1 MCAKEWKRI
10 AEREARRYR
19 EHRAFVKG
27 VRDAGS
33 PGTERSRAS
42 ERWILAVDYVLEY
55 LHRTDPEK
63 ERFMRIYLNLDGS
76 RRTNPGNMVAL
87 SFTCG
92 TSTSTVYAWRSELL
106 SLLVIAATQT
116 RAIVPYESKPT
127 R

>member
-1 MCAKEWKRI
+1 MSAKEWKRI

-42 ERWILAVDYVLEY
+42 ERWVLAVDYVLNY

-63 ERFMRIYLNLDGS
+63 ERFMRSYLNLDGS
-76 RRTNPGNMVAL
+76 RRTKRSSIVAL
-87 SFTCG
+87 SLACC

-116 RAIVPYESKPT
+116 GAIVPYETKPT